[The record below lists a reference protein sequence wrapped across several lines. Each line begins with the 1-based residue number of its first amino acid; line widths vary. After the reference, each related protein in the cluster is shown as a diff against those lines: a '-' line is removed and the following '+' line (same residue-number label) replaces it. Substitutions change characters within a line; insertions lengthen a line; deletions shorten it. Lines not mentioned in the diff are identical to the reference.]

1 MTPFEIARK
10 CDEVQKFWGDKMPM
24 LAMEEAGEFIQA
36 ISKYEREQNDITR
49 QNLIDEFSDMLI
61 TLMALQ
67 ARYEDGELS
76 DAINKRIV
84 TKLNK
89 RY

>member
-1 MTPFEIARK
+1 MTMYEIARK
-10 CDEVQKFWGDKMPM
+10 CDEVQNFWGDKMPM
-24 LAMEEAGEFIQA
+24 LAMEEAGELIQA

-49 QNLIDEFSDMLI
+49 QNLIDEIGDMWI

-67 ARYEDGELS
+67 ARYEDGELG
-76 DAINKRIV
+76 DAIDKRIE

>member
-1 MTPFEIARK
+1 MTTFEIARK

-49 QNLIDEFSDMLI
+49 QNLIDEIGDMLI
-61 TLMALQ
+61 TIMALQ
-67 ARYEDGELS
+67 ARYEDGGLS